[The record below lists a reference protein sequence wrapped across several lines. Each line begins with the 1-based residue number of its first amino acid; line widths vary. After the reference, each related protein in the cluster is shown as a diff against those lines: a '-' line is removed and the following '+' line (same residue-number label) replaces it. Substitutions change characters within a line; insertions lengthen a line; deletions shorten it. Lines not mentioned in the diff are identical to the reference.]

1 MDSFSVGSRL
11 GGYQITQVGE
21 LLHLQA
27 QFLQLKHLATGARHI
42 HIATADDN
50 HTFGVAFPTVPQ
62 DSTGIAHIL
71 EHIVLAGSERF
82 PVRDPFFAMIPRSLS
97 TFMNAITYPDRTV
110 YPFSTRNSRDFFNLL
125 EVYLDACFF
134 PTIDY
139 YSFRQEGWRYEF
151 AEPANPASQLK
162 YGGVVFNEMKGAM
175 SSPASVLYRAMGR
188 AIFPDLTYA
197 NNSGGDPAHIPNLT
211 WEALKAFHATHY
223 HPSNAYFYT
232 YGSLPLDQI
241 LGAIETQVMAR
252 FSAIDPHTAVPSQ
265 PRFAAPRQAREVYAI
280 APGETT
286 HKKAQVLMA
295 WLTTRVENELE
306 VLGLEVLERVLL
318 ANAASPLRKALLES
332 RLGSSLADGT
342 GFQTGYREPVF
353 AVGLKDVNPEDAAQV
368 EGIVL
373 EVLHKQLE
381 QGIDPQQVDAALHRI
396 ELEQREVSNAG
407 YPYSLKL
414 FFQMAV
420 PYIAGVDPYRSLQLE
435 ATLAEFHQARS
446 QGPFLENLLRRYL
459 LENPHRVTLT
469 LAPDDQLGARLEA
482 EEQERLAQ
490 AQVQLS
496 QEQAQQIVIES
507 QALKAR
513 QDAPED
519 TSVLPGLELG
529 DIPLVAD
536 ATRYQRVDI
545 RGATVGLCPQ
555 PTNGLAYLEFQFG
568 WQGLSQAEQDLL
580 PLLAFSWPRMGGGA
594 SDYLQMAAR
603 IEAHTG
609 GIGAGAGLRMAPDN
623 LQQARQHFTFTA
635 RVLQRNLPALWGILT
650 DLWVAVRWDAG
661 HLRNLLGQLRAQ
673 FESRVTQT
681 GHMLA
686 WSLASSQLGGFHALQ
701 ERMEGLSQLATLK
714 RLAQLDQ
721 AGVDSLVNDLENL
734 RQKLLATQGLQVCLT
749 AEEGELAAMR
759 TDLEGLLAQLSATPV
774 SSGGATPLPGSA
786 LQPQARYTAVP
797 VAYDAR
803 VVQTVPAT
811 HPDAPA
817 LMVLATLLRPG
828 YLHREIRE
836 KGGAYGAFSTY
847 RVEQGVF
854 AFLTYRDPHIARS
867 FRVFEGALDYLTQL
881 DDQQRLK
888 EAILSAAGALDPLLS
903 PDTRGR
909 TRFFDDLAGYS
920 AGWRLGFKRQLLSIS
935 LPRLREV
942 AQTYLT
948 RPAAL
953 AVISNEDKIRQAA
966 AEMGLEFHLEAI

>member
-1 MDSFSVGSRL
+1 METFTVGSQL
-11 GGYQITQVGE
+11 GGYRVTQVGE
-21 LLHLQA
+21 LPHLQA
-27 QFLQLKHLATGARHI
+27 QYLRLKHLATGAHHI

-50 HTFGVAFPTVPQ
+50 HTFGVAFPTVPR

-82 PVRDPFFAMIPRSLS
+82 PVRDPFFSMIPRSLS
-97 TFMNAITYPDRTV
+97 TFMNAMTYPDRTV
-110 YPFSTRNSRDFFNLL
+110 YPFSTRNTRDFFNLL

-139 YSFRQEGWRYEF
+139 FAFRQEGWRYEF
-151 AEPANPASQLK
+151 AEPTNPASQLT

-197 NNSGGDPAHIPNLT
+197 NNSGGDPAFIPDLT

-223 HPSNAYFYT
+223 HPSNAFFYT
-232 YGSLPLDQI
+232 YGSLPPGQI

-252 FSAIDPHTAVPSQ
+252 FAPIDPHTAIPDQ
-265 PRFAAPRQAREVYAI
+265 PRFGAPRQAREVYAI
-280 APGETT
+280 APGENP
-286 HKKAQVLMA
+286 HKKAQVLLA
-295 WLTTRVENELE
+295 WLTTRVDRDLE
-306 VLGLEVLERVLL
+306 ILGLEVLERVLL

-332 RLGSSLADGT
+332 GLGSALADGS
-342 GFQTGYREPVF
+342 GLQAGYREPVF
-353 AVGLKDVNPEDAAQV
+353 AVGLKGVNPEDAPAI
-368 EGIVL
+368 EAIVQT
-373 EVLHKQLE
+373 VLHQQAE
-381 QGIDPQQVDAALHRI
+381 QGVDPQQVEAALHRI

-414 FFQMAV
+414 LSQMAV
-420 PYIAGVDPYRSLQLE
+420 PYIAGVDPYRSLQLDQ
-435 ATLAEFHQARS
+435 TLAEFHQAQA
-446 QGPFLENLLRRYL
+446 QGGFLEGLLRRYL
-459 LENPHRVTLT
+459 LDNTHRVTLT

-482 EEQERLAQ
+482 EEKARLAQ
-490 AQVQLS
+490 VQSQLS
-496 QEQAQQIVIES
+496 SEQVQQIVAES
-507 QALKAR
+507 QTLKER

-519 TSVLPGLELG
+519 TSVLPGLELS

-536 ATRYQRVDI
+536 TTRYQLVEH
-545 RGATVGLCPQ
+545 RGATVGLCAQ
-555 PTNGLAYLEFQFG
+555 PTNGLAYLELQFG
-568 WQGLSQAEQDLL
+568 VQGLSEAEQDLL
-580 PLLAFSWPRMGGGA
+580 PLLAYAWPRMGGGA

-609 GIGAGAGLRMAPDN
+609 GIGAGTGLRTAPDN
-623 LQQARQHFTFTA
+623 LQQARQHFTLTA
-635 RVLQRNLPALWGILT
+635 RVLQRNLPALWAIFS
-650 DLWVAVRWDAG
+650 DLLLSLRWDVA

-673 FESRVTQT
+673 FESRVTQA

-686 WSLASSQLGGFHALQ
+686 WSLASSQLGGWPALQ
-701 ERMEGLSQLATLK
+701 ERLEGLTQLATLK
-714 RLAQLDQ
+714 RLTQLDQ
-721 AGVDSLVNDLENL
+721 AGIDGLMKNLENL

-749 AEEGELAAMR
+749 AEEGALGSMR
-759 TDLEGLLAQLSATPV
+759 SDLEGLLDRLPSTPILA
-774 SSGGATPLPGSA
+774 GAASLPVA
-786 LQPQARYTAVP
+786 AYQPQARHTAVP

-847 RVEQGVF
+847 RLEQGVF

-867 FRVFEGALDYLTQL
+867 FQVFDGALDYLAQL
-881 DDQQRLK
+881 EDPQRLK

-909 TRFFDDLAGYS
+909 TRFFDDRAGYS
-920 AGWRLGFKRQLLSIS
+920 AGWRLEFKRQLLSLT

-953 AVISNEDKIRQAA
+953 AVISNEDKIRQAS